1 MRLAVPALVATLLLP
16 LAPASA
22 AAQETEQEMEMIGS
36 FAILMNQDPITD
48 VDRSMIGTHALES
61 GDRSALLVW
70 RCMEDGLNVIYQWD
84 KYFGGDSD
92 DDVSII
98 FRFDS
103 APAWDAQWA
112 QLLGE
117 EQDAAW
123 IRMSQVAPVTRA
135 ALGARKIAVR
145 VRDPLDG
152 ETITDQFEI
161 DGLLPALRRLS
172 CASDLLVTLGAR

>member
-1 MRLAVPALVATLLLP
+1 MRIVVPALVATLLLA
-16 LAPASA
+16 LAPAPA
-22 AAQETEQEMEMIGS
+22 AAQETIGS
-36 FAILMNQDPITD
+36 FMVVMNKDPIDD
-48 VDRSMIGTHALES
+48 VDLSAIGTPALDS
-61 GDRSALLVW
+61 GDRTALLVW

-92 DDVSII
+92 DDVSLVW
-98 FRFDS
+98 RFDS
-103 APAWDAQWA
+103 DPAWDSQWA

-117 EQDAAW
+117 EQKSAW

-135 ALGARKIAVR
+135 ALGARTIAVR

-161 DGLLPALRRLS
+161 DGLLTALRKLS
-172 CASDLLVTLGAR
+172 CARHVLAELGA